1 MLRLFDL
8 SGHERFL
15 KATFYGMTCLAPDCV
30 MLTVSAREGVS
41 AMTREHAALAKALE
55 APIFVVVTKIDLL
68 AEESERSANDEDDHD
83 EDDHDDDGRDGESD
97 DAVALAVDLEGTQV
111 YVIRV
116 FLSLSQ

>member
-83 EDDHDDDGRDGESD
+83 DDDRDGESD
-97 DAVALAVDLEGTQV
+97 DAVALAADLEGTQV